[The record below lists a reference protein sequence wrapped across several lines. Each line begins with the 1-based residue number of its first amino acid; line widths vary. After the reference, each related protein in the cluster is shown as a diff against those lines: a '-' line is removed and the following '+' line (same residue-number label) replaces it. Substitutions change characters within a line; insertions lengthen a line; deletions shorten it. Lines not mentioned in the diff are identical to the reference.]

1 MRRPPPKSTRTD
13 PLVPYTP
20 LFRSLPPLP
29 EVHDLRWIAGA
40 PSRRRAKGISDAA
53 SAALATEMRPFI
65 KADDGAS
72 AEALLDQTQ
81 GLTPEATTEWR
92 QRVAWMY
99 YLEGDDTNAR
109 RVAATAA
116 GDPGEWGVQAH
127 WVTGLAAWRQ
137 RNCAVAR
144 SEEHKSELQ
153 SLMR

>member
-92 QRVAWMY
+92 QR
-99 YLEGDDTNAR
+99 
-109 RVAATAA
+109 
-116 GDPGEWGVQAH
+116 
-127 WVTGLAAWRQ
+127 
-137 RNCAVAR
+137 
-144 SEEHKSELQ
+144 SEEHTSALH
-153 SLMR
+153 SLMRISYAVFCFTTTKTISI

>member
-1 MRRPPPKSTRTD
+1 
-13 PLVPYTP
+13 
-20 LFRSLPPLP
+20 
-29 EVHDLRWIAGA
+29 
-40 PSRRRAKGISDAA
+40 
-53 SAALATEMRPFI
+53 MRPFI

-137 RNCAVAR
+137 RDVAVAGPNGR
-144 SEEHKSELQ
+144 AAGRGRGWTGGGILVAAADFTTKTH
-153 SLMR
+153 

>member
-1 MRRPPPKSTRTD
+1 MKPGPLHAIARAELYTAAGSPKVPLEPLLALLREAPELPQAAQLSRLAALRGATD
-13 PLVPYTP
+13 AD
-20 LFRSLPPLP
+20 LPPLP

-99 YLEGDDTNAR
+99 Y
-109 RVAATAA
+109 
-116 GDPGEWGVQAH
+116 
-127 WVTGLAAWRQ
+127 
-137 RNCAVAR
+137 R
-144 SEEHKSELQ
+144 SEEHTKDRKSTRLN
-153 SLMR
+153 SRH

>member
-1 MRRPPPKSTRTD
+1 
-13 PLVPYTP
+13 
-20 LFRSLPPLP
+20 
-29 EVHDLRWIAGA
+29 
-40 PSRRRAKGISDAA
+40 
-53 SAALATEMRPFI
+53 MRPFI

-116 GDPGEWGVQAH
+116 GDPGEWGVQAP
-127 WVTGLAAWRQ
+127 
-137 RNCAVAR
+137 R
-144 SEEHKSELQ
+144 SAEHPSELQ
-153 SLMR
+153 SLMRISYAVFCLIKQTSLFFLSFFLFFFSLFL

>member
-1 MRRPPPKSTRTD
+1 MKPGLLHAIARADLYTAAGSPKVALEPLLALLREASVLPQAAQLSRLAALRGATD
-13 PLVPYTP
+13 AD
-20 LFRSLPPLP
+20 LPPLP
-29 EVHDLRWIAGA
+29 EVHDLRRIAGA

-99 YLEGDDTNAR
+99 YLEGDDTKDR
-109 RVAATAA
+109 
-116 GDPGEWGVQAH
+116 
-127 WVTGLAAWRQ
+127 
-137 RNCAVAR
+137 
-144 SEEHKSELQ
+144 KSTRLN
-153 SLMR
+153 SRH